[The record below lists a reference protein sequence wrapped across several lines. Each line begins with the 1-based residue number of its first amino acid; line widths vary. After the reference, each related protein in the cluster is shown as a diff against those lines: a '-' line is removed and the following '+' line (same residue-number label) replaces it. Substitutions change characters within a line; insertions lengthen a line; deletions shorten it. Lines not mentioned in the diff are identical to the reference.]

1 MEKNIP
7 RFPLSLT
14 RIYIISL
21 CIVALVATVSQV
33 FIHTL
38 LNQAIQDGAIVNVV
52 GQQRVR
58 CQEIIK
64 TALLIQASPDVR
76 KRGLL
81 TGQLQKQIQT
91 WNQVHRQL
99 RFGGPFTEG
108 LYANT
113 TPEAGALLTRADRA
127 FRAIRQQANLAVR
140 LAPGSPDQLR
150 QPITRMVQHEPVFT
164 RAMEGL
170 AARYEADSAERVA
183 RLQRWEVILYAI
195 TLVVLML
202 EGLFIFRP
210 TVRKVRYYFQQIART
225 SELTAEL
232 NTQLE
237 EKTAEQEQAQKRL
250 EDIFIQQRA
259 LIAQQK
265 KTEIEL
271 LEKQRFITAI
281 TQATPDILYVL
292 DLKEG
297 KNIFTNRKITKVL
310 GLLAEEVLE
319 MDKAELTGLVHPD
332 DREAFRAQKQ
342 SIRTAADG
350 EMRVIEY
357 RARHK
362 AGHYVW
368 LLCQEVVFARDEAGA
383 VTQVLGIAQDITEK
397 KKNLEALACSEEKY
411 RTLIEKAE
419 DIIYENGADGYFTY
433 VNPVAERQLG
443 FTREEF
449 AQMPYWNL
457 IKPSYRKPVIA
468 FYKEQFEQKT
478 LHTYSELPVIS
489 KEGKEIWLGQN
500 ATFEYKNDGSATV
513 RVIARDITRLRSVEQ
528 QIKESEFHYRTVVN
542 NIAEVVFQ
550 TDAEGNWNFLNPA
563 WARITGFSTE
573 ESLGK
578 PYAGYLH
585 PDDRAKSTELF
596 DPLVRHEREYVR
608 QEIRLVTRDGSA
620 KWVELFAQL
629 TLDGERRVLGTSGTI
644 MDISE
649 RKAVEVTLIRAK
661 EQAEEAAAAKQSF
674 LSMMSHEIRTP
685 MNAVIG
691 MTHLLLQETPRADQL
706 ENLNIL
712 KFSADN
718 LLVLIN
724 DILDY
729 SKIEAGKIT
738 FEEVDFDLRRL
749 VSSVEQSMLY
759 KAQEKNIMLDVTLD
773 EHLPELVVGDPVR
786 LGQILN
792 NLVSNAI
799 KFTERGMVRIEA
811 KVADL
816 TDEAVAIRISVSDT
830 GIGIPED
837 KLEYIFER
845 FTQAGSDTT
854 RKFGGTGLG
863 LAITKRLLEMQNS
876 QIYVESV
883 PDLGSRF
890 FFTITFR
897 RGASGNLHHL
907 PLFENVT
914 DDDLSHLRI
923 LLVED
928 NEANTIVA
936 TKFLNQ
942 WGIQPDYATNG
953 QIAVEMVQ
961 QHHYDLLLMDLQ
973 MPVMD
978 GYSATRYLRT
988 LEDAYFRHLPIIALT
1003 ASAMSDVKQKL
1014 LEIGMNDYVTKPFN
1028 PSELY
1033 NKITYYT
1040 KGAAARRGEMPRP
1053 APVSFSGVDFAA
1065 IDEIAGDDYDFRQRL
1080 IAVYIE
1086 TLEECQTEYERTM
1099 TERNE
1104 TDLRA
1109 LSHKLYPTLT
1119 ILSATALLEEF
1130 ERGKSLIRGAAPA
1143 HELAAS
1149 VQRMKGYCERLI
1161 GELENVSGFTELKD

>member
-1 MEKNIP
+1 MEM
-7 RFPLSLT
+7 
-14 RIYIISL
+14 
-21 CIVALVATVSQV
+21 
-33 FIHTL
+33 
-38 LNQAIQDGAIVNVV
+38 
-52 GQQRVR
+52 
-58 CQEIIK
+58 
-64 TALLIQASPDVR
+64 
-76 KRGLL
+76 
-81 TGQLQKQIQT
+81 
-91 WNQVHRQL
+91 
-99 RFGGPFTEG
+99 
-108 LYANT
+108 
-113 TPEAGALLTRADRA
+113 DR
-127 FRAIRQQANLAVR
+127 
-140 LAPGSPDQLR
+140 
-150 QPITRMVQHEPVFT
+150 
-164 RAMEGL
+164 
-170 AARYEADSAERVA
+170 
-183 RLQRWEVILYAI
+183 
-195 TLVVLML
+195 
-202 EGLFIFRP
+202 
-210 TVRKVRYYFQQIART
+210 
-225 SELTAEL
+225 AEL
-232 NTQLE
+232 N
-237 EKTAEQEQAQKRL
+237 
-250 EDIFIQQRA
+250 
-259 LIAQQK
+259 
-265 KTEIEL
+265 
-271 LEKQRFITAI
+271 
-281 TQATPDILYVL
+281 
-292 DLKEG
+292 
-297 KNIFTNRKITKVL
+297 N
-310 GLLAEEVLE
+310 
-319 MDKAELTGLVHPD
+319 LVHPD
-332 DREAFRAQKQ
+332 DQKAFREQKQ

-350 EMRVIEY
+350 EMHTIEY

-362 AGHYVW
+362 SGHYVW
-368 LLCQEVVFARDEAGA
+368 LLCQEVVFARDEAGT

-433 VNPVAERQLG
+433 VNPVAERLLG

-457 IKPSYRKPVIA
+457 VKPSYRKPVIA
-468 FYKEQFEQKT
+468 FYKAQFEQKT
-478 LHTYSELPVIS
+478 VHTYHELPVIS
-489 KEGKEIWLGQN
+489 KEGKEIWLGLN
-500 ATFEYKNDGSATV
+500 ATCEYKNDGSATV

-550 TDAEGNWNFLNPA
+550 TDAEGKWSFLNPA
-563 WARITGFSTE
+563 WARITGYSTD

-578 PYAGYLH
+578 PYAFYLH

-596 DPLVRHEREYVR
+596 DPLIRHEREYVR
-608 QEIRLVTRDGSA
+608 QEIRLVTRDGSC

-749 VSSVEQSMLY
+749 MGSVEQSRRY
-759 KAQEKNIMLDVTLD
+759 KAQEKNIMLEVTVDDDVPD
-773 EHLPELVVGDPVR
+773 MVVGDPVR

-799 KFTERGMVRIEA
+799 KFTERGMVRIDA
-811 KVADL
+811 KVAEL
-816 TDEAVAIRISVSDT
+816 TDEAVAVKIAVSDT

-837 KLEYIFER
+837 KLEYIFES

-876 QIYVESV
+876 QIQVESV
-883 PDLGSRF
+883 QDLGSRF

-897 RGASGNLHHL
+897 RGASGNVHHL
-907 PLFENVT
+907 SLFENVAN
-914 DDDLSHLRI
+914 DDLSHLRI

-953 QIAVEMVQ
+953 EMAVEMVQ
-961 QHHYDLLLMDLQ
+961 QQQYDLLLMDLQ

-978 GYSATRYLRT
+978 GYTATRYIRT
-988 LEDAYFRHLPIIALT
+988 LEDAYFLHLPIIALT
-1003 ASAMSDVKQKL
+1003 ASAMSDVKPKL

-1028 PSELY
+1028 PSELH

-1040 KGAAARRGEMPRP
+1040 KGAAARRGETPKRV
-1053 APVSFSGVDFAA
+1053 PVQFSTVDLQA
-1065 IDEIAGDDYDFRQRL
+1065 IDEIAGDDHDFKQRL

-1086 TLEECQTEYERTM
+1086 TLQECRAEYQRTM

-1104 TDLRA
+1104 PDLRA
-1109 LSHKLYPTLT
+1109 LSHKMYPTLT
-1119 ILSATALLEEF
+1119 ILSATGLLEEF
-1130 ERGKSLIRGAAPA
+1130 EKGKALLRGDALTNEIT
-1143 HELAAS
+1143 AS
-1149 VQRMKGYCERLI
+1149 VSRMSDHCERLRK
-1161 GELENVSGFTELKD
+1161 ELESLPVRDQDLQEDQEFRNG

>member
-1 MEKNIP
+1 
-7 RFPLSLT
+7 
-14 RIYIISL
+14 
-21 CIVALVATVSQV
+21 
-33 FIHTL
+33 
-38 LNQAIQDGAIVNVV
+38 
-52 GQQRVR
+52 
-58 CQEIIK
+58 
-64 TALLIQASPDVR
+64 
-76 KRGLL
+76 
-81 TGQLQKQIQT
+81 
-91 WNQVHRQL
+91 
-99 RFGGPFTEG
+99 
-108 LYANT
+108 
-113 TPEAGALLTRADRA
+113 
-127 FRAIRQQANLAVR
+127 
-140 LAPGSPDQLR
+140 
-150 QPITRMVQHEPVFT
+150 
-164 RAMEGL
+164 
-170 AARYEADSAERVA
+170 
-183 RLQRWEVILYAI
+183 
-195 TLVVLML
+195 
-202 EGLFIFRP
+202 
-210 TVRKVRYYFQQIART
+210 
-225 SELTAEL
+225 
-232 NTQLE
+232 
-237 EKTAEQEQAQKRL
+237 
-250 EDIFIQQRA
+250 
-259 LIAQQK
+259 
-265 KTEIEL
+265 
-271 LEKQRFITAI
+271 
-281 TQATPDILYVL
+281 
-292 DLKEG
+292 
-297 KNIFTNRKITKVL
+297 
-310 GLLAEEVLE
+310 
-319 MDKAELTGLVHPD
+319 
-332 DREAFRAQKQ
+332 
-342 SIRTAADG
+342 
-350 EMRVIEY
+350 
-357 RARHK
+357 
-362 AGHYVW
+362 
-368 LLCQEVVFARDEAGA
+368 
-383 VTQVLGIAQDITEK
+383 
-397 KKNLEALACSEEKY
+397 
-411 RTLIEKAE
+411 
-419 DIIYENGADGYFTY
+419 
-433 VNPVAERQLG
+433 
-443 FTREEF
+443 
-449 AQMPYWNL
+449 MPYWNL
-457 IKPSYRKPVIA
+457 IKPSYRKPIIA
-468 FYKEQFEQKT
+468 FYKEQFA
-478 LHTYSELPVIS
+478 LRAVHTYYELPVIS
-489 KEGKEIWLGQN
+489 KSGKEIWLGQN

-513 RVIARDITRLRSVEQ
+513 RVIARDITRLRSAEQ

-550 TDAEGNWNFLNPA
+550 TDAEGKWNFLNPA

-585 PDDRAKSTELF
+585 PDDRDKSAELF
-596 DPLVRHEREYVR
+596 NPLVRHEREFVR
-608 QEIRLVTRDGSA
+608 QEIRFLTRDGSF

-649 RKAVEVTLIRAK
+649 RKAVEETLIRAK

-749 VSSVEQSMLY
+749 IGSVEQSMLY
-759 KAQEKNIMLDVTLD
+759 KAQEKNIMLDVTVD
-773 EHLPELVVGDPVR
+773 EHVPGMVVGDPVR

-799 KFTERGMVRIEA
+799 KFTERGIVRIDA
-811 KVADL
+811 KVVDL
-816 TDEAVAIRISVSDT
+816 TDEAAAITFAVSDT

-837 KLEYIFER
+837 KLEFIFEH

-883 PDLGSRF
+883 QDLGSRF
-890 FFTITFR
+890 FFTVTFR
-897 RGASGNLHHL
+897 RGASGNVHHL

-914 DDDLSHLRI
+914 DDDMSHLRI

-953 QIAVEMVQ
+953 EMAVEMVQ
-961 QHHYDLLLMDLQ
+961 QQQYDLLLMDLQ

-978 GYSATRYLRT
+978 GYTATRYIRT
-988 LEDAYFRHLPIIALT
+988 LDDTYFQHLPIIALT

-1028 PSELY
+1028 PSELH

-1040 KGAAARRGEMPRP
+1040 KGAAAWREETPKP
-1053 APVSFSGVDFAA
+1053 ARVQFMTVDWQA
-1065 IDEIAGDDYDFRQRL
+1065 IDEIAGDDYQFKQRL
-1080 IAVYIE
+1080 ITVYIQ
-1086 TLEECQTEYERTM
+1086 TLHACQAEYHRTM

-1104 TDLRA
+1104 PGMRA
-1109 LSHKLYPTLT
+1109 LSHKMYPTLT

-1130 ERGKSLIRGAAPA
+1130 EKGKALLRGAAPA
-1143 HELAAS
+1143 YEVS
-1149 VQRMKGYCERLI
+1149 VSIRRMTEQCERLMK
-1161 GELENVSGFTELKD
+1161 ELDSLPVRDQDLQG

>member
-1 MEKNIP
+1 
-7 RFPLSLT
+7 
-14 RIYIISL
+14 
-21 CIVALVATVSQV
+21 
-33 FIHTL
+33 
-38 LNQAIQDGAIVNVV
+38 
-52 GQQRVR
+52 
-58 CQEIIK
+58 
-64 TALLIQASPDVR
+64 
-76 KRGLL
+76 
-81 TGQLQKQIQT
+81 
-91 WNQVHRQL
+91 
-99 RFGGPFTEG
+99 
-108 LYANT
+108 
-113 TPEAGALLTRADRA
+113 
-127 FRAIRQQANLAVR
+127 
-140 LAPGSPDQLR
+140 
-150 QPITRMVQHEPVFT
+150 
-164 RAMEGL
+164 
-170 AARYEADSAERVA
+170 
-183 RLQRWEVILYAI
+183 
-195 TLVVLML
+195 
-202 EGLFIFRP
+202 
-210 TVRKVRYYFQQIART
+210 
-225 SELTAEL
+225 
-232 NTQLE
+232 
-237 EKTAEQEQAQKRL
+237 
-250 EDIFIQQRA
+250 
-259 LIAQQK
+259 
-265 KTEIEL
+265 
-271 LEKQRFITAI
+271 
-281 TQATPDILYVL
+281 
-292 DLKEG
+292 
-297 KNIFTNRKITKVL
+297 
-310 GLLAEEVLE
+310 
-319 MDKAELTGLVHPD
+319 
-332 DREAFRAQKQ
+332 
-342 SIRTAADG
+342 
-350 EMRVIEY
+350 
-357 RARHK
+357 
-362 AGHYVW
+362 
-368 LLCQEVVFARDEAGA
+368 
-383 VTQVLGIAQDITEK
+383 VLGIAQDITEK

-419 DIIYENGADGYFTY
+419 DIIYENSADGYFTY

-457 IKPSYRKPVIA
+457 IRPGYRKQVIA
-468 FYKEQFEQKT
+468 FYKEQFEQRAV
-478 LHTYSELPVIS
+478 HTYYELPVVS
-489 KEGKEIWLGQN
+489 KEGKEIWLGQS
-500 ATFEYKNDGSATV
+500 ATFEYKSDGLATV
-513 RVIARDITRLRSVEQ
+513 RVIARDITRLRSAEQ

-550 TDAEGNWNFLNPA
+550 TDAGGNWTFLNPA
-563 WARITGFSTE
+563 WARITGFTTE

-578 PYAGYLH
+578 SYADYVH
-585 PDDRAKSTELF
+585 PDDRAKSNGLF
-596 DPLVRHEREYVR
+596 NPLGHHEQEYFR
-608 QEIRLVTRDGSA
+608 QEIRFVTKDGTC

-629 TLDGERRVLGTSGTI
+629 TLDGERHLLGTSGTI

-649 RKAVEVTLIRAK
+649 RKAVEETLIRAK

-749 VSSVEQSMLY
+749 VGSVEQSLLY
-759 KAQEKNIMLDVTLD
+759 KAQEKNIMLDVTVD
-773 EHLPELVVGDPVR
+773 EHVPDLVVGDPVR

-799 KFTERGMVRIEA
+799 KFTERGIVRIDA
-811 KVADL
+811 RVADL
-816 TDEAVAIRISVSDT
+816 DDENVSITIAVSDT

-837 KLEYIFER
+837 KLDYIFER

-854 RKFGGTGLG
+854 RLFGGTGLG

-897 RGASGNLHHL
+897 RGASGNVHHL
-907 PLFENVT
+907 PLFENVAI
-914 DDDLSHLRI
+914 DDLSYLRI

-953 QIAVEMVQ
+953 QMAVEMVEQ
-961 QHHYDLLLMDLQ
+961 QHYDLLLMDLQ

-978 GYSATRYLRT
+978 GYTATRYIRT
-988 LEDAYFRHLPIIALT
+988 LEDEYFQHLPIIALT

-1028 PSELY
+1028 PSELH

-1040 KGAAARRGEMPRP
+1040 RGAIARHGETARP
-1053 APVSFSGVDFAA
+1053 APVQFSSIDLQAL
-1065 IDEIAGDDYDFRQRL
+1065 DEIAGDDLDFKQRL

-1086 TLEECQTEYERTM
+1086 TVQECQAEYGRCM

-1109 LSHKLYPTLT
+1109 LSHKMYPTLT
-1119 ILSATALLEEF
+1119 ILAADALLAEF
-1130 ERGKSLIRGAAPA
+1130 ENGKSLLRCAAPA
-1143 HELAAS
+1143 HECTAS
-1149 VQRMKGYCERLI
+1149 VRRMNGHCARLV
-1161 GELENVSGFTELKD
+1161 GELVAVPGFTALPDHQDCVE

>member
-1 MEKNIP
+1 
-7 RFPLSLT
+7 
-14 RIYIISL
+14 
-21 CIVALVATVSQV
+21 
-33 FIHTL
+33 
-38 LNQAIQDGAIVNVV
+38 
-52 GQQRVR
+52 
-58 CQEIIK
+58 
-64 TALLIQASPDVR
+64 
-76 KRGLL
+76 
-81 TGQLQKQIQT
+81 
-91 WNQVHRQL
+91 
-99 RFGGPFTEG
+99 
-108 LYANT
+108 
-113 TPEAGALLTRADRA
+113 
-127 FRAIRQQANLAVR
+127 
-140 LAPGSPDQLR
+140 
-150 QPITRMVQHEPVFT
+150 
-164 RAMEGL
+164 
-170 AARYEADSAERVA
+170 
-183 RLQRWEVILYAI
+183 
-195 TLVVLML
+195 
-202 EGLFIFRP
+202 
-210 TVRKVRYYFQQIART
+210 
-225 SELTAEL
+225 
-232 NTQLE
+232 
-237 EKTAEQEQAQKRL
+237 
-250 EDIFIQQRA
+250 
-259 LIAQQK
+259 
-265 KTEIEL
+265 
-271 LEKQRFITAI
+271 
-281 TQATPDILYVL
+281 
-292 DLKEG
+292 
-297 KNIFTNRKITKVL
+297 
-310 GLLAEEVLE
+310 
-319 MDKAELTGLVHPD
+319 
-332 DREAFRAQKQ
+332 
-342 SIRTAADG
+342 
-350 EMRVIEY
+350 MRVIEY

-362 AGHYVW
+362 SGHYVW
-368 LLCQEVVFARDEAGA
+368 LLCQEVVFARDEAGT

-433 VNPVAERQLG
+433 VNPMAERLLG

-457 IKPSYRKPVIA
+457 VKPSYRKPVIA
-468 FYKEQFEQKT
+468 FYKAQFEQKT
-478 LHTYSELPVIS
+478 VHTYHELPVIS
-489 KEGKEIWLGQN
+489 KEGKEIWLGLN
-500 ATFEYKNDGSATV
+500 ATSEYKNDGSATV
-513 RVIARDITRLRSVEQ
+513 RVIARDITRLRSAEQ
-528 QIKESEFHYRTVVN
+528 KIKESEFHYRTVVN

-563 WARITGFSTE
+563 WARITGFALE

-585 PDDRAKSTELF
+585 PDDRAKSAELF

-608 QEIRLVTRDGSA
+608 QEIRFLTRDGSF

-649 RKAVEVTLIRAK
+649 RKAVEETLIRAK

-691 MTHLLLQETPRADQL
+691 MTHLLLQETPPGRPARKPQHPQVFGRQPAGAHQRHSRLQQDR
-706 ENLNIL
+706 
-712 KFSADN
+712 
-718 LLVLIN
+718 
-724 DILDY
+724 
-729 SKIEAGKIT
+729 AGKIT

-759 KAQEKNIMLDVTLD
+759 KAQEKNIMLDVSVD
-773 EHLPELVVGDPVR
+773 EHVPDLVVGDPVR

-811 KVADL
+811 KVAEL
-816 TDEAVAIRISVSDT
+816 TDEAVAIKISVSDT

-883 PDLGSRF
+883 QDLGSRF

-907 PLFENVT
+907 PLFENVA

-953 QIAVEMVQ
+953 EMAVEMVQ
-961 QHHYDLLLMDLQ
+961 QQQYDLLLMDLQ

-978 GYSATRYLRT
+978 GYTATRYIRT
-988 LEDAYFRHLPIIALT
+988 LEEEYFQHLPIIALT

-1040 KGAAARRGEMPRP
+1040 KGAAARRGESKWP
-1053 APVSFSGVDFAA
+1053 APVSFSTVDLQA
-1065 IDEIAGDDYDFRQRL
+1065 IDEIAGDDHDFKQRL

-1086 TLEECQTEYERTM
+1086 TLQECRAEYQRTM

-1104 TDLRA
+1104 PDLRA
-1109 LSHKLYPTLT
+1109 LSHKMYPTLT

-1130 ERGKSLIRGAAPA
+1130 EKGKDLLRGAAPA
-1143 HELAAS
+1143 HEFTVS
-1149 VQRMKGYCERLI
+1149 IRRMHEHCERLI
-1161 GELENVSGFTELKD
+1161 RQLDSLPVRDQDLQE